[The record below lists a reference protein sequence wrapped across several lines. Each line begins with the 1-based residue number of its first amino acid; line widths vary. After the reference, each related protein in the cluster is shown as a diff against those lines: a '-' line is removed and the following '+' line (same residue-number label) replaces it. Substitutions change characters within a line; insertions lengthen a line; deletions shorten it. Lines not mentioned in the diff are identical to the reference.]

1 MPYSL
6 VRDGDKYYVKSPHGH
21 YLSKHPLSHEQAMK
35 QETAVR
41 LTELRRDHPHYAPG
55 LVGKHKD
62 EDHVHKA
69 DDDDDDDDDDEDDD
83 EEEEEEEEDEEEE
96 EEEEEYTEEEIA
108 KIREE
113 HIAKVRAYHSGKLD
127 AMGLPFVP
135 APRDAVHKHGII
147 KTSDIFAPLPLPL
160 HHYRGTGQKY
170 SAHG

>member
-6 VRDGDKYYVKSPHGH
+6 KRDGDKYFVVSPHGH

-41 LTELRRDHPHYAPG
+41 LTELRKEHPHYAPA
-55 LVGKHKD
+55 LAGKHED
-62 EDHVHKA
+62 EDHVHKV
-69 DDDDDDDDDDEDDD
+69 EK
-83 EEEEEEEEDEEEE
+83 E
-96 EEEEEYTEEEIA
+96 
-108 KIREE
+108 KE
-113 HIAKVRAYHSGKLD
+113 HHSGKLD

-160 HHYRGTGQKY
+160 HHYRGTGEKY
-170 SAHG
+170 SSHG

>member
-21 YLSKHPLSHEQAMK
+21 YLSKHPLSHDQAMK

-62 EDHVHKA
+62 EDHVHKMP
-69 DDDDDDDDDDEDDD
+69 DGSMM
-83 EEEEEEEEDEEEE
+83 
-96 EEEEEYTEEEIA
+96 T
-108 KIREE
+108 
-113 HIAKVRAYHSGKLD
+113 GKMD

-135 APRDAVHKHGII
+135 TPRDAVHKHGII

-170 SAHG
+170 STHG